1 MRKIE
6 AAVCG
11 ITLLYVFSTIGT
23 IYCLIMG
30 SYLTL
35 FLISDTVAVLCF
47 MSYIAIS
54 LFIYLR
60 TNLSFKDS
68 RTLKICLIIMATGI
82 FLFGWYCFGCFR
94 ILSDIKSV
102 SLPGPFC
109 RMRLRRLARWLPI
122 ILFVCYAVFNGGW
135 ILRWNGHSGCGQWR
149 LLGAR

>member
-68 RTLKICLIIMATGI
+68 RTLKICLSKWHTW
-82 FLFGWYCFGCFR
+82 F
-94 ILSDIKSV
+94 D
-102 SLPGPFC
+102 
-109 RMRLRRLARWLPI
+109 
-122 ILFVCYAVFNGGW
+122 FVC
-135 ILRWNGHSGCGQWR
+135 GCKFDM
-149 LLGAR
+149 LSENKDFA

>member
-54 LFIYLR
+54 PVSYTHLTLP
-60 TNLSFKDS
+60 TNS
-68 RTLKICLIIMATGI
+68 R
-82 FLFGWYCFGCFR
+82 
-94 ILSDIKSV
+94 V
-102 SLPGPFC
+102 
-109 RMRLRRLARWLPI
+109 
-122 ILFVCYAVFNGGW
+122 
-135 ILRWNGHSGCGQWR
+135 
-149 LLGAR
+149 

>member
-1 MRKIE
+1 MSVFLCLSRNDSYSNIPEYVERTLWRFLCIRLGWNERKHIEKAMRKIE

-60 TNLSFKDS
+60 TNHSFKDS
-68 RTLKICLIIMATGI
+68 RTLKICLIIMAVV
-82 FLFGWYCFGCFR
+82 L
-94 ILSDIKSV
+94 V
-102 SLPGPFC
+102 SK
-109 RMRLRRLARWLPI
+109 
-122 ILFVCYAVFNGGW
+122 Y
-135 ILRWNGHSGCGQWR
+135 
-149 LLGAR
+149 LGFMLIDT